1 MVAQLVGKFGNSAG
15 VGISRHRHMPATP
28 VPPAFTSCVQAAIA
42 RWDVLATILA
52 HGCGG
57 DDAQEKRDWLPS
69 VICDLFA
76 AEGRLALS

>member
-1 MVAQLVGKFGNSAG
+1 MHFFVT
-15 VGISRHRHMPATP
+15 HMP
-28 VPPAFTSCVQAAIA
+28 VPPAFTPCVQAALA
-42 RWDVLATILA
+42 RWDALATIIA

-76 AEGRLALS
+76 AEGRHMRRHVIC